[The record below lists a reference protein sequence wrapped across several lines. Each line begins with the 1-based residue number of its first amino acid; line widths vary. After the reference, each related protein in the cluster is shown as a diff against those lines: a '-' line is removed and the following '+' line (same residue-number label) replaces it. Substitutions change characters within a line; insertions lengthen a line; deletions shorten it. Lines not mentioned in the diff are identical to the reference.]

1 MPRWS
6 RHSFLHEY
14 RLLVVHRIVGQCG
27 PAFGARSGSTRTT
40 RTSFRAGVMPYAFGI
55 LRGLLGSGRRNRLQ
69 VQLLVPAGRRCG
81 LLRLILVVGVIV
93 YVLTAA
99 SRAGTCTRTTT
110 SGTAFGANVMHDR
123 SGGSG
128 GGGGRRQSPVRFIDH
143 RDLRCLLG
151 GRFFGLVGTGA
162 PHQGSDQQ
170 GEQKFPVVHVEGMAD
185 FEG

>member
-1 MPRWS
+1 MPRLS
-6 RHSFLHEY
+6 RHSIIHEY
-14 RLLVVHRIVGQCG
+14 RLLVVNRIMGQCG
-27 PAFGARSGSTRTT
+27 PAFGARTGSTRTT
-40 RTSFRAGVMPYAFGI
+40 RTSFRTGVMPYAFGV
-55 LRGLLGSGRRNRLQ
+55 LRGLLGSWRRNRLQ

-81 LLRLILVVGVIV
+81 LLRLVLVVGVIV
-93 YVLTAA
+93 YVLAAA
-99 SRAGTCTRTTT
+99 SRAGTSTRTAA
-110 SGTAFGANVMHDR
+110 SGTAFGADVMHDR
-123 SGGSG
+123 SCGSGGSG
-128 GGGGRRQSPVRFIDH
+128 GGCQSPVRFIDH